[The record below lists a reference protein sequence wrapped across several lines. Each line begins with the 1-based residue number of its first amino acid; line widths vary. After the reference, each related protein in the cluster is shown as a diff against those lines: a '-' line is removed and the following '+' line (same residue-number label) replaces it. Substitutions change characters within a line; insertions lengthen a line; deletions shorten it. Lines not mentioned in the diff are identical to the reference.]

1 MQYKEYADEHIVP
14 SNESLYALLAASFGT
29 IGSIPRLATINTQAL
44 IEKCMVRPSNR
55 KEFPVLSVGGDW
67 DAPVDLA
74 LDPVSQART
83 FSLDGVDEE
92 LAADL
97 LD

>member
-1 MQYKEYADEHIVP
+1 MNMLSYIEGHKVAIH
-14 SNESLYALLAASFGT
+14 
-29 IGSIPRLATINTQAL
+29 TQAL

-74 LDPVSQART
+74 LDPT
-83 FSLDGVDEE
+83 
-92 LAADL
+92 
-97 LD
+97 